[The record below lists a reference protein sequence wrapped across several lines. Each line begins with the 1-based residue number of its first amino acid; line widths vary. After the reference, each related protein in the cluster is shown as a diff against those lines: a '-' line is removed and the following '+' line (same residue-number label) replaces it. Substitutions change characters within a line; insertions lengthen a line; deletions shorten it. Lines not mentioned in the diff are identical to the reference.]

1 MEGTDMEAKRLT
13 LRKAT
18 EEDIDILFEWING
31 LAAYEKRPKDMTGT
45 KEQLAKWLFEKQVA
59 TPLLA
64 ENEEGHNI
72 GYAIYYPTFG
82 SFSAKANVH
91 VEDLYIRPEY
101 RHQGYGRV
109 FFTQLVE
116 WIQGEG
122 YTKLEWSCLDWNTP
136 SIEFY
141 QKLGVSQE
149 SGRVYFELDPK
160 NR

>member
-1 MEGTDMEAKRLT
+1 M
-13 LRKAT
+13 
-18 EEDIDILFEWING
+18 EEDIDLVYELING
-31 LAAYEKRPKDMTGT
+31 LAAYEKRPQDMIGT
-45 KEQLAKWLFEKQVA
+45 KEQLKEWLFEKQVA
-59 TPLLA
+59 TALLA
-64 ENEEGHNI
+64 ENQEGQNI

-109 FFTQLVE
+109 FFTRLAE

-122 YTKLEWSCLDWNTP
+122 YAKLEWSCLDWNAP

-141 QKLGVSQE
+141 KKLGATQE
-149 SGRVYFELDPK
+149 TGRVYFEMDPK

>member
-1 MEGTDMEAKRLT
+1 M
-13 LRKAT
+13 
-18 EEDIDILFEWING
+18 
-31 LAAYEKRPKDMTGT
+31 
-45 KEQLAKWLFEKQVA
+45 
-59 TPLLA
+59 
-64 ENEEGHNI
+64 
-72 GYAIYYPTFG
+72 
-82 SFSAKANVH
+82 
-91 VEDLYIRPEY
+91 EDLYIRPEY

-141 QKLGVSQE
+141 QKLRASQE

>member
-1 MEGTDMEAKRLT
+1 MEGSDMEAKRLT

-18 EEDIDILFEWING
+18 EEDIDILFELING
-31 LAAYEKRPKDMTGT
+31 LAAYEKRPQDMTGT
-45 KEQLAKWLFEKQVA
+45 KEQLKEWLFEKQVA
-59 TPLLA
+59 TALLA

-109 FFTQLVE
+109 GLFHSIGGMDSRRRLHQTRMELL
-116 WIQGEG
+116 G
-122 YTKLEWSCLDWNTP
+122 LEYPIHRILSKTWSQP
-136 SIEFY
+136 RIG
-141 QKLGVSQE
+141 KGV
-149 SGRVYFELDPK
+149 F
-160 NR
+160 

>member
-1 MEGTDMEAKRLT
+1 
-13 LRKAT
+13 
-18 EEDIDILFEWING
+18 
-31 LAAYEKRPKDMTGT
+31 MTGT
-45 KEQLAKWLFEKQVA
+45 KEQLKEWLFEKQIA
-59 TPLLA
+59 TALLA

-141 QKLGVSQE
+141 QKLGASQE

>member
-1 MEGTDMEAKRLT
+1 MEGSDMETKRLT

-18 EEDIDILFEWING
+18 EEDIDILFELING
-31 LAAYEKRPKDMTGT
+31 LAAYEKRPQDMTGT
-45 KEQLAKWLFEKQVA
+45 KGQLRDWLFEKQVA
-59 TPLLA
+59 TALLA
-64 ENEEGHNI
+64 ENEEGQNI

-101 RHQGYGRV
+101 RHQGYGRI

-141 QKLGVSQE
+141 KKLGATQE
-149 SGRVYFELDPK
+149 TGRVYFDFDPK
-160 NR
+160 NC

>member
-1 MEGTDMEAKRLT
+1 M
-13 LRKAT
+13 
-18 EEDIDILFEWING
+18 
-31 LAAYEKRPKDMTGT
+31 
-45 KEQLAKWLFEKQVA
+45 
-59 TPLLA
+59 
-64 ENEEGHNI
+64 
-72 GYAIYYPTFG
+72 
-82 SFSAKANVH
+82 
-91 VEDLYIRPEY
+91 EDLYIRPEY

-141 QKLGVSQE
+141 QKLGASQE